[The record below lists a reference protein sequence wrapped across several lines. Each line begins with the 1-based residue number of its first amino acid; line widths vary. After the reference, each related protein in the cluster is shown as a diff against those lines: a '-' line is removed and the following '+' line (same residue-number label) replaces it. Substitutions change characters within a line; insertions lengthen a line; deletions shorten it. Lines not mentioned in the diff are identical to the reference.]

1 MAVII
6 KKTVGK
12 IRLADGTILKPGDEV
27 SEALIKKVPQIK
39 KHTEDKT
46 KTTTK

>member
-6 KKTVGK
+6 KKTVGR

-27 SEALIKKVPQIK
+27 SEAQLKKVPK
-39 KHTEDKT
+39 LKEHTEDKS
-46 KTTTK
+46 KSAK